1 MRAIPRFLAPSILKS
16 SQRGKF
22 APEPVLLF
30 ILANIFSQKGDRFQ
44 MKTFLNVLLI
54 AGSILLLGLLF
65 SKNEWFAV
73 ANLVFLALIF
83 AIQRFYG
90 KSHTHE

>member
-1 MRAIPRFLAPSILKS
+1 
-16 SQRGKF
+16 
-22 APEPVLLF
+22 VLLF

-54 AGSILLLGLLF
+54 AVSILLLGLLF